1 MELSPFVY
9 MLSLEIWEK
18 PALAEVPAEKSVP
31 PKLRQAVAP
40 RPQQTTEPQLG
51 QAVIRI
57 PQQDVMAEPSAT
69 AHATAQAPELPQAAM
84 AERQSAEANGRVRR
98 LWHCSRRRF
107 ISLACIVLG
116 MRVFVGEAS
125 VVPTA
130 SMEGTI
136 LVGDHLFMDKLLYGP
151 EIPFLHWR
159 LPMLKTIR
167 RGDIVVFRYPR
178 DPSETYLKRVT
189 ATGGDLI
196 EIHDGV
202 LYVNGAP
209 VREPYAVHHAPVHRQ
224 HESWGP
230 TVVPE
235 GQLFVMGDNRDN
247 SSDSRDW
254 GFVPVN
260 NVIGEPLFVYWSY
273 DAPTSRWLDENPAH
287 KISFYASIAGNF
299 LTRTRWSRTGM
310 LL

>member
-1 MELSPFVY
+1 MAVS
-9 MLSLEIWEK
+9 
-18 PALAEVPAEKSVP
+18 EV
-31 PKLRQAVAP
+31 AVQR
-40 RPQQTTEPQLG
+40 RP
-51 QAVIRI
+51 
-57 PQQDVMAEPSAT
+57 
-69 AHATAQAPELPQAAM
+69 
-84 AERQSAEANGRVRR
+84 VRR
-98 LWHCSRRRF
+98 FWHCSRRRF
-107 ISLACIVLG
+107 IVLACIVLG
-116 MRVFVGEAS
+116 IRIFVGEAS

-151 EIPFLHWR
+151 EIPLVHWR

-167 RGDIVVFRYPR
+167 RGDIVVFRFPK

-189 ATGGDLI
+189 ATGGDSV
-196 EIHDGV
+196 EIREGV
-202 LYVNGAP
+202 LYVNAAP
-209 VREPYAVHHAPVHRQ
+209 VEEPYATHHAPVHKP
-224 HESWGP
+224 HEDWGP

-273 DAPTSRWLDENPAH
+273 DAPTARWLDDNPAH
-287 KISFYASIAGNF
+287 RISFYASIAENF
-299 LTRTRWSRTGM
+299 VSRTRWGRTGM